1 MSNSS
6 TKNVV
11 TLASQAVTLFGV
23 ALWLGGMLTLGALVA
38 PVVFTIVPAPTSAD
52 AMTIVFRRFDVVA
65 VTCSAAM
72 LASEIWRV
80 RAAEKISRIEI
91 ARGVSLAIAA
101 LLALVEALVVSP
113 RIAELHRAGAVRGLG
128 DLGQKLESMHALAEA
143 ISKTEALSLAI
154 FLMLYLVI
162 QERDRGEKAAKKA
175 A

>member
-38 PVVFTIVPAPTSAD
+38 PVVFT
-52 AMTIVFRRFDVVA
+52 MTIVFRRFDVVA

-143 ISKTEALSLAI
+143 ISLAI